1 MKFISKTYLLRLFF
15 VLSQLS
21 PLACFGQEPICNQIS
36 EITDSVP
43 DGIFFRISGGGLAE
57 PSYIL
62 GTLHTIPGDFV
73 HRIPGFHEAA
83 NSVQQFIFERD
94 LASTLRQIPLLQDTT
109 FLNSLTIRNDS
120 LFRYE
125 GCDSLHNPYIED
137 LEPSL
142 YQLVCRTMTK
152 DFDMADFYMHS
163 ATHNTTCLQQ
173 QYFVAIKRLTS
184 EMGVP
189 LQRIDYPIDFY
200 VADSIAR
207 PRDASIVELD
217 TAFVFANP
225 DSTYTKFL
233 ADENAG
239 LHDRKFY
246 SATLVN
252 NVHYYWL
259 MLYAT
264 RLYCEHYFRYEGRAT
279 IGNMNEQSEQKIFVE
294 RNALWSQRLPAL
306 LQQNSS
312 LVVVGLGHLFDR
324 KSTHGL
330 LSTLMREGYT
340 IEALAAPNN

>member
-1 MKFISKTYLLRLFF
+1 MKFISKNYLLRLFF
-15 VLSQLS
+15 VFSLLS
-21 PLACFGQEPICNQIS
+21 PLACFGQEPVCDQAS

-73 HRIPGFHEAA
+73 HRIPGFQEAA
-83 NSVQQFIFERD
+83 NSVKQFIFEKD
-94 LASTLRQIPLLQDTT
+94 LASELRQISLLQDST
-109 FLNSLTIRNDS
+109 FWDSLATRNDS

-137 LEPSL
+137 MEPAL

-152 DFDMADFYMHS
+152 DFDMPDFYMHS
-163 ATHNTTCLQQ
+163 SVQNTIRLQKQ
-173 QYFVAIKRLTS
+173 FFVALKRLVS

-200 VADSIAR
+200 IADSIAR
-207 PRDASIVELD
+207 PRDASIIELD
-217 TAFVFANP
+217 TAFILSRP
-225 DSTYTKFL
+225 DSTLTKFL

-246 SATLVN
+246 SANLAN

-264 RLYCEHYFRYEGRAT
+264 RKYCEQYFRYEGRVMT
-279 IGNMNEQSEQKIFVE
+279 ESMNEQLEQKIFVE

-306 LQQNSS
+306 LQQKPS

-324 KSTHGL
+324 ESTPGL

-340 IEALAAPNN
+340 IEALAAPND